1 MVIPWRI
8 KRVIFKYVPKIVR
21 DIYFSSQRN
30 SSVDGWFSKAKPE
43 FQKFLTPLSGQNV
56 NFLQIGAFAGDA
68 SFWMLKEVLTNT
80 DSQLFDVDT
89 WEGSEEHID
98 LKKKFDQI
106 EAAYDAKVISFTNV
120 VKNKMTSDDFFA
132 INRIKFDFIYI
143 DGDHSSYQVA
153 IDAEN
158 ALKVC
163 QVGGIIAF
171 DDYGWEGMKY
181 EVSRPKQAVDKFL
194 KTHEKRLIVLHK
206 QYQVW
211 VRVMSAS

>member
-1 MVIPWRI
+1 MVISWRI
-8 KRVIFKYVPKIVR
+8 KRVIFKYVPKFVR
-21 DIYFSSQRN
+21 NIYFRSQRN
-30 SSVDGWFSKAKPE
+30 SSADSWFRKAKPE
-43 FQKFLTPLSGQNV
+43 FQKFLSPLKGKNV

-68 SFWMLKEVLTNT
+68 SVWMLKDVLTNT
-80 DSQLFDVDT
+80 HSQLFDVDT

-98 LKKKFDQI
+98 LKGKFDQI
-106 EAAYDAKVISFTNV
+106 EAAYDAKVMSFTNV

-132 INRIKFDFIYI
+132 RNKIKFDFIYI
-143 DGDHSSYQVA
+143 DGDHSSQQVA

-163 QVGGIIAF
+163 QVGGVIAF
-171 DDYGWEGMKY
+171 DDYGWDGMKD
-181 EVSRPKQAVDKFL
+181 EVSRPKQAVDRFL

-211 VRVMSAS
+211 VRVMSA

>member
-1 MVIPWRI
+1 MRINWRI
-8 KRVIFKYVPKIVR
+8 KRFVFKFLPSFGKKIYFKYQR
-21 DIYFSSQRN
+21 DLSS
-30 SSVDGWFSKAKPE
+30 GTWFRKAKPE
-43 FQKFLTPLSGQNV
+43 FQKFLSPLKGEKV
-56 NFLQIGAFAGDA
+56 KFLQIGAFAGDA

-98 LKKKFDQI
+98 LKGKFHHI
-106 EAAYDAKVISFTNV
+106 EAAYDAKTMSFTNV
-120 VKNKMTSDDFFA
+120 VKNKMTSDDFFLR
-132 INRIKFDFIYI
+132 NRNKFDFIYI

-163 QVGGIIAF
+163 KVGGIIAF
-171 DDYGWEGMKY
+171 DDYGWDGMKD
-181 EVSRPKQAVDKFL
+181 EVTRPKQAIDRFL
-194 KTHEKRLIVLHK
+194 KTHAKRLKVLHK

>member
-1 MVIPWRI
+1 VVIPWRI